1 MCIETRHGLSIF
13 RTIYEIIIM
22 VALFC
27 IDINVII
34 DNVPVIPVDEKNK
47 LIFFNYLLNDL
58 LLYNQIN
65 NIIIEF
71 LTKKKNSP
79 KLSTYINQA
88 LKCKIICVTL
98 SCHLFAVSCK

>member
-34 DNVPVIPVDEKNK
+34 DNVPVIPVDEKKNY
-47 LIFFNYLLNDL
+47 FF
-58 LLYNQIN
+58 
-65 NIIIEF
+65 
-71 LTKKKNSP
+71 
-79 KLSTYINQA
+79 
-88 LKCKIICVTL
+88 
-98 SCHLFAVSCK
+98 